1 MNNYWIKVLKDD
13 SWLYSLLSIVKSSW
27 NHFLL
32 LNRFQSFP
40 AGLNV
45 RTKKEDETINDLE
58 PKTIAGKE
66 EVKSVGKKSGRI
78 ES

>member
-1 MNNYWIKVLKDD
+1 MNNYWIKELKDD
-13 SWLYSLLSIVKSSW
+13 SWHYSFKSSW
-27 NHFLL
+27 NDFLL
-32 LNRFQSFP
+32 LNRFHSFP

>member
-1 MNNYWIKVLKDD
+1 MGPLILDD
-13 SWLYSLLSIVKSSW
+13 LWMTIESKS
-27 NHFLL
+27 F
-32 LNRFQSFP
+32 NRFQSFP

-58 PKTIAGKE
+58 PKTIVGKE